1 MTMAK
6 LVAGALLALACA
18 GCVTDAE
25 LRAAD
30 EARCRSFGFRS
41 QSDGFSNCLLQL
53 DLDRSADRRYRM
65 DRTFYGP
72 YWGPYYGRRW

>member
-1 MTMAK
+1 MTIAK

-30 EARCRSFGFRS
+30 ETRCRSFGFRT
-41 QSDGFSNCLLQL
+41 QSDGFANCLLQL
-53 DLDRSADRRYRM
+53 DLDRSAERRYRM
-65 DRTFYGP
+65 DTAFSGP
-72 YWGPYYGRRW
+72 YWGPSYGRRW

>member
-1 MTMAK
+1 MTIAK
-6 LVAGALLALACA
+6 LVAGALLALTCA

-30 EARCRSFGFRS
+30 EARCRSFGFRT
-41 QSDGFSNCLLQL
+41 QSDGFANCLLQL
-53 DLDRSADRRYRM
+53 DLDRSAARRYRM
-65 DRTFYGP
+65 ETSFYGQ